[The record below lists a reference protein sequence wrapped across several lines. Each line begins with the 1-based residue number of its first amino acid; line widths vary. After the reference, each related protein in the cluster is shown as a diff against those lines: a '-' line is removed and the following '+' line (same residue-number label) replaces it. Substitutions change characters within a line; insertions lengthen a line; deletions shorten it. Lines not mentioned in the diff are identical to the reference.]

1 MASPTGRF
9 RLDPFLAA
17 IVTAAASAT
26 LFPAR
31 GAGAVVLGDGVTG
44 GIALLF
50 FLYGARMHPRDTL
63 DGLRHWRL
71 HGVILASTFLL
82 FPLIGLGLAFLVPTG
97 VLTPALYTGLLY
109 TTLLPSTVQSSVTFT
124 SIAKGNVAG
133 AVVSASMSNLIGVF
147 LTPLLVIA
155 LMDST
160 GQARVHPGAV
170 LDIVLQILVPYV
182 VGQLSR
188 RWTAGP
194 VARHRRPLKFV
205 DQAIIVL
212 VVFSAFSA
220 GRREH
225 MWQQVSLTQ
234 VLALVG
240 VCLAVLGVV
249 LTLTWWVAGRLGF
262 DRADRVAI
270 QFCGSKKSLATGLP
284 MAAVLFAGQPIGLIA
299 LPLMVFHQAQ
309 LMACSALAQ
318 RYARSAPAV
327 EPAPA
332 SDPIA

>member
-1 MASPTGRF
+1 MFARL
-9 RLDPFLAA
+9 RLDPFLLA
-17 IVTAAASAT
+17 IVTSAIVAT
-26 LFPAR
+26 LVPAR
-31 GAGAVVLGDGVTG
+31 GAGATALSNAVTV

-71 HGVILASTFLL
+71 HVVILGFTYVL
-82 FPLIGLGLAFLVPTG
+82 FPLIGLALGFLVPLG
-97 VLTPALYTGLLY
+97 VLTPALYVGLLY

-124 SIAKGNVAG
+124 SIARGNVAG

-155 LMDST
+155 LMNTT
-160 GQARVHPGAV
+160 GHASVHPEAV

-182 VGQLSR
+182 LGQLSR
-188 RWTAGP
+188 RWTAAY
-194 VARHRRPLKFV
+194 VTKHKKPLRLV
-205 DQAIIVL
+205 DQGIIVL
-212 VVFSAFSA
+212 VVYSAFSA

-225 MWQQVSLTQ
+225 MWAQVSLLQ
-234 VLALVG
+234 VLALVATCL
-240 VCLAVLGVV
+240 VVLAVVLG
-249 LTLTWWVAGRLGF
+249 LTWWLAGRLGF
-262 DRADRVAI
+262 SHEDRIAI

-284 MAAVLFAGQPIGLIA
+284 MAAVLFAGQPIGLVA

-318 RYARSAPAV
+318 RYARSGAPVDA
-327 EPAPA
+327 AA
-332 SDPIA
+332 DPTT